1 MSDDRDSGAEV
12 ATSQFTPPSS
22 PDAAPTTM
30 MNDVTL
36 TEDGAWFTDSR
47 RGTLFSV
54 PVDDSGEPGEFR
66 TLAMHGPGSRHQRRL
81 QT

>member
-1 MSDDRDSGAEV
+1 MI
-12 ATSQFTPPSS
+12 
-22 PDAAPTTM
+22 
-30 MNDVTL
+30 NDVTV
-36 TEDGAWFTDSR
+36 TENGAWFTDSR
-47 RGTLFSV
+47 RGTLFTV

>member
-1 MSDDRDSGAEV
+1 MI
-12 ATSQFTPPSS
+12 
-22 PDAAPTTM
+22 
-30 MNDVTL
+30 NDVTV

-66 TLAMHGPGSRHQRRL
+66 TLACTARQPTPTATS
-81 QT
+81 T